1 MGGLGGGR
9 GVVGVAEAG
18 GASRGGC
25 GGEGQA
31 AAGAGTGEGAGVT
44 LGEAVAEEGEGEAGS
59 AASVV
64 EPEGERGSATVAE
77 AEAEAER
84 AVRGE
89 VLTEG
94 ECNAV
99 AGVGGDDDA
108 SWDAALTAALQRPPD
123 GGVKRGEAG
132 TAILCSRCCSEEEEV
147 EVEKKDDP

>member
-1 MGGLGGGR
+1 M
-9 GVVGVAEAG
+9 
-18 GASRGGC
+18 
-25 GGEGQA
+25 
-31 AAGAGTGEGAGVT
+31 T

-64 EPEGERGSATVAE
+64 EPEGERGSATV

>member
-1 MGGLGGGR
+1 M
-9 GVVGVAEAG
+9 AEAG
-18 GASRGGC
+18 DASRGGG

-31 AAGAGTGEGAGVT
+31 GAGAGEGAGVT
-44 LGEAVAEEGEGEAGS
+44 LGEAATEEGEGGS

-64 EPEGERGSATVAE
+64 EPEAE
-77 AEAEAER
+77 G

-94 ECNAV
+94 ECNVA
-99 AGVGGDDDA
+99 AGVGGDNA
-108 SWDAALTAALQRPPD
+108 SWDAAPQQSPD

-132 TAILCSRCCSEEEEV
+132 TAILCSHCCSEEEEV